1 MSNQQIAPYGS
12 WKSPITTDLIVSDG
26 IRLGAVV
33 LDGDDIYWSEG
44 RPSEGGRNVIVR
56 RSANGSITDMTP
68 PPLNAR
74 TRVHEYGGGA
84 FTVSDGT
91 IYFTNFADQRLYRQT
106 LGSEHE
112 PMTAALEKRYAD
124 MIVDRQRKRLICVC
138 EDHTKTES
146 EAVNTLVSIAL
157 DSDGHYGLQ
166 TLTGGHDFYST
177 PRLSPDGSR
186 LAWLTWNHPNMPW
199 DGCELWIAELDTD
212 GSIKRSECIAGGL
225 EESIFQPQWSPD
237 GVLYFISD
245 RSGWWN
251 LYRIAGGTAE
261 AVYPLAAEFGSPQW
275 SFRMSR
281 YPFAP
286 PHRLVCR
293 FSRDPPPALARLP
306 LHTPPLTP

>member
-12 WKSPITTDLIVSDG
+12 WKSPITTDLIVSDS
-26 IRLGAVV
+26 IRLGAIV

-91 IYFTNFADQRLYRQT
+91 IYFTNFTDQCLYRQT
-106 LGSEHE
+106 LGSEPE
-112 PMTAALEKRYAD
+112 PMTAVLEKRYAD

-138 EDHTKTES
+138 EDHTKMEG
-146 EAVNTLVSIAL
+146 EAVNTLVSISL
-157 DSDGHYGLQ
+157 DSDGHHGLQ
-166 TLTGGHDFYST
+166 TLTGGNDFYST
-177 PRLSPDGSR
+177 PCLSPDGSH

-199 DGCELWIAELDTD
+199 DGGELWIAELDTD
-212 GSIKRSECIAGGL
+212 GSIKRSERIAGGL

-251 LYRIAGGTAE
+251 LYRWHNKQVE
-261 AVYPLAAEFGSPQW
+261 VSL
-275 SFRMSR
+275 
-281 YPFAP
+281 
-286 PHRLVCR
+286 
-293 FSRDPPPALARLP
+293 
-306 LHTPPLTP
+306 